1 MGFSILGFSVWF
13 GNDPEPYG
21 FVFGNLNP
29 YRVMWIFGAR
39 AIFMIHTQF
48 VDLVLQQLILI
59 QVSFLFGRVAGWM
72 GVRRG
77 RGVDNQM
84 QFLQ

>member
-1 MGFSILGFSVWF
+1 
-13 GNDPEPYG
+13 
-21 FVFGNLNP
+21 
-29 YRVMWIFGAR
+29 MWIFGAR